1 MHFSLSP
8 LPLSRITP
16 SLLLAVSSGAP
27 EKNEKLL
34 LIETLQMLSL
44 SLRAIIRVVSRN
56 RFLTVP
62 ALWLNIKSFK
72 FQNVK
77 YVLKQEAAVCLVK

>member
-1 MHFSLSP
+1 
-8 LPLSRITP
+8 
-16 SLLLAVSSGAP
+16 
-27 EKNEKLL
+27 
-34 LIETLQMLSL
+34 MLSL

-62 ALWLNIKSFK
+62 ALSLNIKSFK
-72 FQNVK
+72 FQNDK